1 VFNLKIIILTTSTDH
16 HLFFVNKLLEKFK
29 DTKVILEKKKNFFS
43 FKTYHNYQKKRKK
56 FEKYFFFKNKEN
68 KFKNEKIFYDVN
80 SKNCINYVK
89 KIKPDLII
97 SFGVG
102 LIKPMFLREFKDS
115 KIVNLHGGNLN
126 YYRGLDSHLWSIYH
140 KDFDNLLTTL
150 HFVKKKLDTGNVIL
164 TKKINIHKKLPF
176 ETIRA
181 FNTINCIDLVT
192 KYIKSIKNNK
202 KIPVKKNIKFG
213 RYYSAMP
220 SVLIDRC
227 IKNYNVYIHKTISN

>member
-1 VFNLKIIILTTSTDH
+1 MKIIILTNSTDQ
-16 HLFFVNKLLEKFK
+16 HLFFVNKLFEKFK
-29 DTKVILEKKKNFFS
+29 DMKVILEKKKNYFS
-43 FKTYHNYQKKRKK
+43 FKTSHDYQKKKK
-56 FEKYFFFKNKEN
+56 IFEKYFFFKNEETR
-68 KFKNEKIFYDVN
+68 FKNKKNFYDVN
-80 SKNCINYVK
+80 SKNCIDYIK
-89 KIKPDLII
+89 KIKTDLII

-102 LIKPMFLREFKDS
+102 LIKPMFLKEFKDS

-140 KDFDNLLTTL
+140 KDFENLLTTL
-150 HFVKKKLDTGNVIL
+150 HFVKKKLDTRNVIL
-164 TKKINIHKKLPF
+164 TKKINIHKNLSF

-181 FNTINCIDLVT
+181 FNTINRIDLVT

-202 KIPVKKNIKFG
+202 IIPVKKKIFG

-227 IKNYNVYIHKTISN
+227 IKNYNNYIYKMISN